1 MILPDHRLS
10 EEELAG
16 ILLQKGTVWLDGA
29 VANWADRPGS
39 AENPIVEAGNSYLFA
54 APLFEVVAFSISE
67 VPFALNQLD
76 DYLAEGFY
84 VAGYVSYEAGY
95 AFEKASF
102 ESLIHRDFSAELN
115 YPLLWF
121 GVYEDAVVFS
131 ATPLEG
137 KGPEAFIANL
147 ADAEPPGT
155 FTSSVERIRDLIAQ
169 GDVYQINLTTRFKG
183 EIRGA
188 SEGLF
193 EILRKKQPVEFGA
206 FLRTGWVD
214 VLSFSPELFFRQ
226 EGNRIKA
233 RPMKGT
239 APRGS
244 TPKEDEELKNWLSAD
259 AKNRAE
265 NLMIVDLLRNDLSVV
280 CEAGSVQVPRL
291 FEVTSL
297 PTVHQMS
304 STIEGTLRPGTG
316 LSELFRALFPC
327 GSITGAPKIRAMQ
340 RIAELER
347 EPRGVYCGAIG
358 FAAPSESPLSKDK
371 SAQTSTRSV
380 FSVGIR
386 TATVIN
392 NKLTYGAGGGIVWDS
407 DPDQEYEE
415 AELKTRFLQSTGAS
429 PLQLI
434 ETMLWESGSHGI
446 KWIEFHL
453 DRLEDSARQLGFS
466 FNRTV
471 VKNEIEASTSHL
483 GPGHLFRIRLLLA
496 ADGRVDIN
504 KSPFEMPKAPLRVG
518 LSKSRTSSN
527 FPLFRHKTTH
537 RSIYDR
543 GRLEAGAQNVF
554 DVLFTNERGEVTEG
568 SITNVF
574 ACIDDAWF
582 TPPLTSGLLPGVGR
596 RVFMLKHRACER
608 ILTPKDLRSAK
619 KLCLTNALIGAM
631 EATWEDF

>member
-10 EEELAG
+10 DEELAG

-29 VANWADRPGS
+29 VANWGNSPHSG
-39 AENPIVEAGNSYLFA
+39 ENSLGETGNSYLFE

-67 VPFALNQLD
+67 VPFAFNQLD
-76 DYLAEGFY
+76 EYLSEGYY
-84 VAGYVSYEAGY
+84 VAGYVAYEAGY

-102 ESLIHRDFSAELN
+102 KSLVQRDFSAELN

-121 GVYEDAVVFS
+121 GVYKEAKVFS

-147 ADAEPPGT
+147 ADAEPPSA

-183 EIRGA
+183 EIGGV

-193 EILRKKQPVEFGA
+193 DVLRKKQPVEFGA

-214 VLSFSPELFFRQ
+214 VLSFSPELFFRH
-226 EGNRIKA
+226 EGNRIEA

-244 TPKEDEELKNWLSAD
+244 TQREDEELKKWLSED
-259 AKNRAE
+259 TKNRAE

-280 CEAGSVQVPRL
+280 CEAGSVKVPKL

-304 STIEGTLRPGTG
+304 STIEGTLKPKTG

-358 FAAPSESPLSKDK
+358 FAAPYGSAPSEGLG
-371 SAQTSTRSV
+371 AQISTRSV

-392 NKLTYGAGGGIVWDS
+392 RKLTYGAGGGIVWDS

-415 AELKTRFLQSTGAS
+415 AELKTRFLRSAEAP

-434 ETMLWESGSHGI
+434 ETMLWGGCANGI
-446 KWIEFHL
+446 QWVEFHL
-453 DRLEDSARQLGFS
+453 DRLQDSATQLGFD
-466 FNRTV
+466 FNRTTI
-471 VKNEIEASTSHL
+471 KNEIEASTNHL
-483 GPGHLFRIRLLLA
+483 GPGHLYRIRLLLDT
-496 ADGRVDIN
+496 DGRIDI
-504 KSPFEMPKAPLRVG
+504 KQKPFEMPTAPLRVG

-543 GRLEAGAQNVF
+543 GRLEASAQNVF
-554 DVLFTNERGEVTEG
+554 DVLFTNERGEITEG

-574 ACIDDAWF
+574 AFIDNGWY

-596 RVFMLKHRACER
+596 RIFMLKHSARER

-631 EATWEDF
+631 EATWVDL